1 MIHSAPNCTT
11 FRKKVAAVELIANT
25 AILQQTKAFCSEITP
40 TVTKDKNKEENI
52 RDFMEPPVNT
62 KIKNLQKDEE
72 TTSLSPRGELL
83 RWHIRLGHL
92 SFSKM
97 INLMEL
103 GILPHKLLKIR
114 PPMCACCKIGAMTK
128 QRRRVKG
135 GKYKNMRKANAPGE
149 CVSMDQI
156 ESRIPGFIGV
166 LRDFINKK
174 RNTCATIFVD
184 HYSGFTYVKLQTS
197 TNMDER
203 LKEQSCI

>member
-1 MIHSAPNCTT
+1 
-11 FRKKVAAVELIANT
+11 
-25 AILQQTKAFCSEITP
+25 
-40 TVTKDKNKEENI
+40 
-52 RDFMEPPVNT
+52 MEPPVNT

-156 ESRIPGFIGV
+156 ESRTLGFIGV
-166 LRDFINKK
+166 LRGFITKK
-174 RNTCATIFVD
+174 RYTCATILWTTIVD
-184 HYSGFTYVKLQTS
+184 SLTLNSKPPPIWTKLSRPKQHLKHTLVPYELKYDIIMPTTADSLTRTS
-197 TNMDER
+197 RQR
-203 LKEQSCI
+203 LKTQDKLLVTVESTPIFKMGEPKRG